1 MRIMFR
7 HVLANA
13 YAPVVVLSTLQVG
26 NAILVGSGLSFLG
39 LGAQPPIPEWGLMS
53 AEGRDVLRRA
63 WWISTFP
70 GIAILSVVVACNLV
84 GDGLRSALD
93 PRMRVDG

>member
-1 MRIMFR
+1 MTDTTKADSP
-7 HVLANA
+7 VALADEA
-13 YAPVVVLSTLQVG
+13 EPETQSTG
-26 NAILVGSGLSFLG
+26 K
-39 LGAQPPIPEWGLMS
+39 
-53 AEGRDVLRRA
+53 RA

-93 PRMRVDG
+93 PRMRIDR